1 MSVKFQTLN
10 PNAPIFRELEKGP
23 SWWKRF
29 KNDSSLYIEVRKD
42 NQVNVYFEGGSIA
55 RIHYCSKHKQ
65 LQIFTHHKYLDK
77 PAPSKNNP
85 YIECSSFIEDVVDK
99 NYPDY
104 HVYDKIIERV
114 KSCYSRK
121 KAHNEEFPKEEW
133 SEKYIQGTLIVKSR
147 EFHLDSEFAYKDGES
162 DNRIDFIRCD
172 NGKITFV
179 ELKRIGDSRMLHQTD
194 ETPEVVFQM
203 QRYEK
208 FIEKHSDE
216 LLAYYQKVYDIKQR
230 LGLPVPHS
238 KPMSINKEAE
248 LLIFDGWVKNTKRRT
263 EHRSRLY
270 QILKNKSV
278 KYYVKTDF

>member
-10 PNAPIFRELEKGP
+10 PNAPIFRELEKEP

-65 LQIFTHHKYLDK
+65 LHIFTHHKYLDK

-99 NYPDY
+99 
-104 HVYDKIIERV
+104 IIERV
-114 KSCYSRK
+114 KSCYSQK
-121 KAHNEEFPKEEW
+121 NAHNGEYSKEKW
-133 SEKYIQGTLIVKSR
+133 SEKYIQGNLIVKSR

-162 DNRIDFIRCD
+162 DIRIDLIRCD

-179 ELKRIGDSRMLHQTD
+179 ELKRIDDSRMLHQTD

-208 FIEKHSDE
+208 FIEKYSDE

-248 LLIFDGWVKNTKRRT
+248 LLIFDRWGKNTKRRT

-270 QILKNKSV
+270 QILKSKSV
-278 KYYVKTDF
+278 KYNVKTDF